1 MPSSAPSGRG
11 SSGPARGS
19 AAARSRSPTPPT
31 SPPRS
36 AAVRFWRCA
45 SRRRTPATR
54 HRGVSHHAE
63 TVLDLAL
70 AEIAVPDTAD
80 GEGWEEA
87 CAGLPLSHMGRGP
100 DEEPDVLPRRVRRG
114 RRRAQ
119 DARLMEER
127 RLGPVVGLGTWN
139 TFRDDAALAGAVVAA
154 AFDAGVPL
162 LRHLADVLVGASARR
177 RTRASARRRDRADE
191 DLDAVGRGSAPPARG
206 PARLVRPC
214 RGRAGAQPRRL
225 GAAPALARGRA
236 RRPAGSAGS
245 A

>member
-1 MPSSAPSGRG
+1 MRQSEAD
-11 SSGPARGS
+11 ARE
-19 AAARSRSPTPPT
+19 
-31 SPPRS
+31 
-36 AAVRFWRCA
+36 
-45 SRRRTPATR
+45 R

-70 AEIAVPDTAD
+70 AEIVVPDDAD

-100 DEEPDVLPRRVRRG
+100 DEDPAVLPRRLRRG

-154 AFDAGVPL
+154 AFAAGVRCFDTSPMYGV
-162 LRHLADVLVGASARR
+162 RSGRSARR
-177 RTRASARRRDRADE
+177 
-191 DLDAVGRGSAPPARG
+191 
-206 PARLVRPC
+206 
-214 RGRAGAQPRRL
+214 
-225 GAAPALARGRA
+225 
-236 RRPAGSAGS
+236 
-245 A
+245 